1 MESNLQ
7 TTTTQSIQKKG
18 LEETQLRIFSSLY
31 ETSNLSKTNR
41 DIVIASSKINT
52 DNTFRGVVAKIHVLY
67 SVTIPDKN
75 SWALIDL
82 CESFYY
88 ENYKNVN
95 LSEFELAFILNL
107 TNKLNADTVECFNLF
122 DVKFM
127 TKILNLYLNTRKLA
141 MLELFKA
148 EIIGSE
154 QDIKNSTITDSER
167 EKMDKELLLEIHHDK
182 IAYRIAKECFIADE
196 FVLTSVN
203 SKYLLLEKIGIINL
217 TLQQKIDRFNSCALT
232 VKKQVKQKKLKE
244 KVGVQ
249 AIENYLSEYFDI
261 VHKNEVVYECRR
273 VEIIKY
279 FNKDL

>member
-1 MESNLQ
+1 M
-7 TTTTQSIQKKG
+7 
-18 LEETQLRIFSSLY
+18 
-31 ETSNLSKTNR
+31 
-41 DIVIASSKINT
+41 
-52 DNTFRGVVAKIHVLY
+52 Y
-67 SVTIPDKN
+67 SVTIPDK
-75 SWALIDL
+75 SAWALIDL

-88 ENYKNVN
+88 DNYKHVN

-148 EIIGSE
+148 EIVGSE

-196 FVLTSVN
+196 FILTSVTL
-203 SKYLLLEKIGIINL
+203 KYLLLEKLGIINL
-217 TLQQKIDRFNSCALT
+217 TLQQKIDRFNACALT
-232 VKKQVKQKKLKE
+232 VKKQVKQKKSKE

-279 FNKDL
+279 FNKDK

>member
-1 MESNLQ
+1 M
-7 TTTTQSIQKKG
+7 
-18 LEETQLRIFSSLY
+18 RIFSSLY
-31 ETSNLSKTNR
+31 ETSNLSKTSR

-52 DNTFRGVVAKIHVLY
+52 DHTFRGVVAKIHVLY
-67 SVTIPDKN
+67 SVTIPDK
-75 SWALIDL
+75 SAWALIDL
-82 CESFYY
+82 CESVYY

-107 TNKLNADTVECFNLF
+107 TNNLNADTVECYNLF

-148 EIIGSE
+148 EIVE
-154 QDIKNSTITDSER
+154 DIKNSTITDSER

-196 FVLTSVN
+196 FILTSVN

-217 TLQQKIDRFNSCALT
+217 TLQQKIDRFNKCALT
-232 VKKQVKQKKLKE
+232 VKKQVKQKKSKE
-244 KVGVQ
+244 KVGAQ

-261 VHKNEVVYECRR
+261 VHKNEVVYESRR

-279 FNKDL
+279 FNH